1 MKKDK
6 KGYKA
11 KAVIEFIGEVKDKEG
26 IFYGVSV
33 DRAWK
38 GKHNGTFKNIK
49 YFETDQQRGLF
60 ITIDRISKFLEKNKP
75 KNKSENK
82 RISINDN
89 VYIPKLEC
97 QGTVKF
103 IGCVNHKPGIFYGI
117 SLQLSKGKNNGT
129 IKGRK
134 YFSCDQNCGIFLKIK
149 EIDKIDGNNDNL
161 SGPGLPGMGL
171 PAANN
176 DGNELAI
183 APKMPPPPPS
193 DAVNVNNKMPGM
205 PPPPINDS
213 QPKKFE
219 KPKPKKGANA
229 KSNSNANSNK
239 KPASTTYSHN
249 MYKKLTSEMFLSL
262 FLR

>member
-103 IGCVNHKPGIFYGI
+103 ICCFNHKPEILWYI
-117 SLQLSKGKNNGT
+117 IT
-129 IKGRK
+129 IK
-134 YFSCDQNCGIFLKIK
+134 
-149 EIDKIDGNNDNL
+149 
-161 SGPGLPGMGL
+161 
-171 PAANN
+171 
-176 DGNELAI
+176 
-183 APKMPPPPPS
+183 
-193 DAVNVNNKMPGM
+193 
-205 PPPPINDS
+205 
-213 QPKKFE
+213 
-219 KPKPKKGANA
+219 
-229 KSNSNANSNK
+229 
-239 KPASTTYSHN
+239 
-249 MYKKLTSEMFLSL
+249 
-262 FLR
+262 